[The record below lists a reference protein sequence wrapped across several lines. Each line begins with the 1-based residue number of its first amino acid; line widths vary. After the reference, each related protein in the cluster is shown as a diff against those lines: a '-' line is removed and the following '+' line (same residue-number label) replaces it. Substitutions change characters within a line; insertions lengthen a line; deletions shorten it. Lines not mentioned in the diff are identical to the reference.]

1 MGGSMK
7 KAFLVEQDITDEL
20 YAELAEAPELG
31 VDCEMMG
38 LNPHRDRLCLV
49 QIGKEGGPY
58 VLVQLNDSAPA
69 PKLKSLLENP
79 SIQKIF
85 HFARMDC
92 LFLTVRLKANVQNIF
107 CTKLASRLARTYTDR
122 HGLKELVREFTGEQ
136 LDKTITTSDWGN
148 SKLSPEQLKYAEED
162 IKFLFRI
169 KRKLQEMLEREN
181 RFEMYRKSIEY
192 LPVRIQL
199 DELGYEDIFAH

>member
-1 MGGSMK
+1 MK

-20 YAELAEAPELG
+20 YAELVEAPELG

-58 VLVQLNDSAPA
+58 VLVQVNDSIGA

-79 SIQKIF
+79 AIQKIF

-92 LFLTVRLKANVQNIF
+92 LFLSVRLKANVQNIF

-148 SKLSPEQLKYAEED
+148 AKLSPEQLKYAEED
-162 IKFLFRI
+162 IKYLFRI

-181 RFEMYRKSIEY
+181 RFEMYRRSVEF
-192 LPVRIQL
+192 LPVRVRM
-199 DELGYEDIFAH
+199 DELGYDDIFAH